1 MQLIVAVVVD
11 TFAEKRERDVL
22 NRAEEMENDI
32 EEDKRFLQQLGG
44 SCDGPSRPLGGP
56 KP

>member
-1 MQLIVAVVVD
+1 MRVVNASSEVLQLIVAVVVD

-32 EEDKRFLQQLGG
+32 EEDKRFLQHLG
-44 SCDGPSRPLGGP
+44 
-56 KP
+56 